1 MTTLVEHAAE
11 RAIGFRV
18 VRACSHEPEWAT
30 GFAGVHQVLGP
41 FLDQLEALLGPQAR
55 PLGQVFGT
63 EGGEPPDRFL
73 VGLVALTQSI
83 CCTDAPDIA
92 ALQHGGTRRERHC
105 ARTGCPIAS
114 HLGQRKSGPRDILV
128 PGQGAGVTFGPPLV
142 RSAIY
147 HGASAT
153 HRPQV
158 HPALAG
164 AFDSSSAGRQAWHR
178 SSAQLPVLGG
188 GARRAPGGSGHQ
200 LL

>member
-83 CCTDAPDIA
+83 CCTDAP
-92 ALQHGGTRRERHC
+92 

-178 SSAQLPVLGG
+178 SSAQLPVLVG